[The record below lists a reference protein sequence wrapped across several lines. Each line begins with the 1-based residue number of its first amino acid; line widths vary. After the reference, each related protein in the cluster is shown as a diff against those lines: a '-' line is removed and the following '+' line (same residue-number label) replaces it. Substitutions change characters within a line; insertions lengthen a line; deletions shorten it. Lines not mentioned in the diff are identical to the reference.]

1 MSIRIHNFEDVSQG
15 EMRISIAGNAI
26 RVSVY
31 HVDGLLI
38 DTGPAS
44 QRLALEE
51 LLNAWKFEQVVLTHH
66 HEDHVGMARWIQDTK
81 NVPIRMHLSGV
92 AQAEKSMKLPFYRR
106 VYWGE
111 RLPFRAQGLGE
122 TLETENNTWDV
133 VHTPGHAFDHVA
145 LFNREKGW
153 VFGGDLFAN
162 PRPKSFFEF
171 ESMPLMMESLER
183 VLALDFET
191 YFCAH
196 LGVIEDGRK
205 SIEQKLAYLQDL
217 RGSVLK
223 IADRGASVAE
233 IRKQLFGKRQPVEYF
248 SLFESAGEH
257 LIRSVLL

>member
-1 MSIRIHNFEDVSQG
+1 MAIQLHNFEEILQA
-15 EMRISIAGNAI
+15 EMRISVAGQAI
-26 RVSVY
+26 RVSLFL
-31 HVDGLLI
+31 VDGLLI
-38 DTGPAS
+38 DTGPSSRRAD
-44 QRLALEE
+44 LEK
-51 LLNAWKFEQVVLTHH
+51 LLNSWEFQQVLLTHH

-81 NVPIRMHLSGV
+81 KVPIWMHLSGI
-92 AQAEKSMKLPFYRR
+92 AQAEKPMKLPFYRK

-111 RLPFRAQGLGE
+111 RVPFRAIGLGDI
-122 TLETENNTWDV
+122 LETENYTWDV

-145 LFNREKGW
+145 LHNREKGW

-162 PRPKSFFEF
+162 PRPRSFFAF
-171 ESMPLMMESLER
+171 ESMNLLIESLER

-196 LGVIEDGRK
+196 LGIIEDGRK
-205 SIEQKLAYLQDL
+205 ALGQKLAHLQDL
-217 RGSVLK
+217 RGSILEL
-223 IADRGASVAE
+223 DGRGDSVAA